1 MKASTHT
8 DVYRPFVGELK
19 SNPRR
24 ALVLARAGIR
34 VSFKRKLPA
43 LILYAVPAIMCI
55 VYCFQVHFTFSVAQQ
70 VTGAPNG
77 PEAAMMAAQI
87 QAMLGS
93 VVQNIFQ
100 FVQAASFFVLI
111 VMAWYGSGQIAEDQ
125 RVGANQLYFSR
136 PLTRLEYLGGKF
148 LTVFWF
154 GFLALVVPCLL
165 ICLVAVFASPEWSF
179 LKEEWDAIL
188 NSIVFGVL
196 WVSTLAIFVL
206 AVSSLTT
213 RRTYALVGSTGIV
226 FGTSALA
233 QLLSSLMEDARPSIL
248 NLFQNMERIGEVLF
262 DVTLI
267 RGRSVSMEA
276 SLAAIALIWVVSLY
290 VVTERIRRM
299 EVVA

>member
-19 SNPRR
+19 SHPRR

-43 LILYAVPAIMCI
+43 LILFSPLAIACI
-55 VYCFQVHFTFSVAQQ
+55 VMCFRVHFMFTLAEQ
-70 VTGAPNG
+70 VSGTPNG
-77 PEAAMMAAQI
+77 PEAAMMVTQI
-87 QAMLGS
+87 QALLGD

-100 FVQAASFFVLI
+100 FVQQSSWFVLI

-125 RVGANQLYFSR
+125 RVGANLLYFSR
-136 PLTRLEYLGGKF
+136 PLSRLEYLGGKF

-154 GFLALVVPCLL
+154 GFLAMVLPCLL
-165 ICLVAVFASPEWSF
+165 ICMVATFASPEWSF

-188 NSIVFGVL
+188 NSILFGVL
-196 WVSTLAIFVL
+196 WVSTIAIFVL
-206 AVSSLTT
+206 AISSLTS
-213 RRTYALVGSTGIV
+213 RKTYALVGSAGIV
-226 FGTSALA
+226 FGTRALS
-233 QLLSSLMEDARPSIL
+233 QLLSGLMDDARPSIL
-248 NLFQNMERIGEVLF
+248 NLFQNMERVGEVLF

-267 RGRSVSMEA
+267 RGRAISVEA
-276 SLAAIALIWVVSLY
+276 SLAVIVLIWVVSLY